1 MDNKC
6 KNTQKDPLASKNVII
21 VIIIVSLVKIT
32 HCSIF
37 ELHTAH
43 SFGYRRLRY
52 DRRATLTSKAV
63 LRSFGSPGGG
73 EEEEEEEMSM
83 WRFCR
88 RLFRRELRRRRWRR
102 LIFDLWLMQ
111 TPRGDRLEIFWFVW
125 RWTGGRARIRGCWR
139 RCRRR

>member
-1 MDNKC
+1 M

-73 EEEEEEEMSM
+73 EEEEEKEMSM

-102 LIFDLWLMQ
+102 LIFDLWLMR

>member
-52 DRRATLTSKAV
+52 DRRATLTSKVV
-63 LRSFGSPGGG
+63 LRLRCPPGGPG
-73 EEEEEEEMSM
+73 EEEEEKEMSM
-83 WRFCR
+83 
-88 RLFRRELRRRRWRR
+88 
-102 LIFDLWLMQ
+102 
-111 TPRGDRLEIFWFVW
+111 
-125 RWTGGRARIRGCWR
+125 
-139 RCRRR
+139 

>member
-1 MDNKC
+1 M
-6 KNTQKDPLASKNVII
+6 KNTQKDPLTSKNVII
-21 VIIIVSLVKIT
+21 IIIIIIVSLIKIT

-37 ELHTAH
+37 ELHITH

-63 LRSFGSPGGG
+63 LRLYGPPGGPG
-73 EEEEEEEMSM
+73 EEEEEKEMSM

-102 LIFDLWLMQ
+102 LIFDLRLMR

-125 RWTGGRARIRGCWR
+125 RLTGGRARIRGCWR